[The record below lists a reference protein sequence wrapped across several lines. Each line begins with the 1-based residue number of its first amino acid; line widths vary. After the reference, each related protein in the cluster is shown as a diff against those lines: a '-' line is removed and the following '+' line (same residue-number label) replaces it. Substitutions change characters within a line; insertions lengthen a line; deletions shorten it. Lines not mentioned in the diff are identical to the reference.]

1 MTISATMAPR
11 AHEPSSH
18 IAKSHLHSLS
28 KVKGDLERR
37 LEGVVPGWPVL
48 VGWGD
53 AMQWLFATL

>member
-1 MTISATMAPR
+1 MAPK

-18 IAKSHLHSLS
+18 IANSHLHSLS
-28 KVKGDLERR
+28 QVKGDLDRR

-53 AMQWLFATL
+53 AMLWLFAIL